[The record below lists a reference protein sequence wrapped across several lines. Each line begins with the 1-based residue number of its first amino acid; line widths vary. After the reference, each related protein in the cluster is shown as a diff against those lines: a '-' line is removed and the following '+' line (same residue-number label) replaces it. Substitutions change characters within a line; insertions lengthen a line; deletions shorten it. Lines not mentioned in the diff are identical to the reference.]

1 LPYAN
6 PADFPPAAIPSLVP
20 GSPPTPTSNPN
31 PFTPGPNPSFP
42 SKVGGSASPTP
53 VPAPVPTPQPIKEP
67 QPDSEK
73 PKPPEEPKKQ
83 ADQNTD
89 ILDAITALNKRID
102 DLSKFLI
109 PIPARLNETA
119 KKSDLTPAV
128 EAAVCNPEGCLLPPI
143 NQANQNAQKAAE
155 QAKDNNNKLNDALD
169 KLDKAAQAADL
180 GLLAIINAKLG
191 PQIPGGIS
199 SRLLKVFSGVQKM
212 WDMLQVDR
220 VLNTLTWIGVLHNA
234 LMLSNSLGTTLF
246 SVIDTWL
253 DALGFKLTKMDD
265 DGKPEQIDA
274 QEAVNSWTLNFANSL
289 FGAEN
294 VAKLTLAWK
303 KANRIYQAVTNGV
316 QTLQNMFDAA
326 RSIAEETAN
335 NVGKIGNALKK
346 AGTVVEN
353 AYEWMNEKVTARS
366 TRQRKFDEFIQG
378 ISHAEDILSDIESI
392 GSNVV
397 DFQDGMK
404 ELTEARKEFEDAKT
418 DAQKFANDQAEATK
432 LASKAP
438 DKIGLTPQTADE

>member
-1 LPYAN
+1 LGFP
-6 PADFPPAAIPSLVP
+6 FPPGSNTTITQTPTNTTSLP
-20 GSPPTPTSNPN
+20 QTEKASAPTPD
-31 PFTPGPNPSFP
+31 
-42 SKVGGSASPTP
+42 A
-53 VPAPVPTPQPIKEP
+53 
-67 QPDSEK
+67 EK
-73 PKPPEEPKKQ
+73 SPEELKKQ
-83 ADQNTD
+83 EEEAKKTEKKPFDD
-89 ILDAITALNKRID
+89 LDAIRKQL
-102 DLSKFLI
+102 
-109 PIPARLNETA
+109 
-119 KKSDLTPAV
+119 
-128 EAAVCNPEGCLLPPI
+128 
-143 NQANQNAQKAAE
+143 
-155 QAKDNNNKLNDALD
+155 DN
-169 KLDKAAQAADL
+169 QAADIAKL
-180 GLLAIINAKLG
+180 IAITAILANPPDKNLLNPNTFDNAVRASVCSTTAPGGCTTKALQPGQDAAKNAETAAKNAENALKGIDLSLLAIINNKLG

-199 SRLLKVFSGVQKM
+199 TRLLRVFSGVQRM

-220 VLNTLTWIGVLHNA
+220 ILNTLSWIGILHNA

-246 SVIDTWL
+246 GVIDVWL
-253 DALGFKLTKMDD
+253 NAVGFKLTKLDD
-265 DGKPEQIDA
+265 EGKPEEIDA
-274 QEAVNSWTLNFANSL
+274 QQAVNSWTLNFANSI

-353 AYEWMNEKVTARS
+353 AYDWMNERVTARS

-378 ISHAEDILSDIESI
+378 ISGVENILSDIESI

-397 DFQDGMK
+397 EFQDGMK
-404 ELTEARKEFEDAKT
+404 ELTEARKEFELAKT
-418 DAQKFANDQAEATK
+418 DAQKFANNQAEASK

-438 DKIGLTPQTADE
+438 DTIGLAPQAPGE